1 VRKALLEGG
10 AKAVAASKDPLIVW
24 ARRLDAPYREL
35 RAWRED
41 KVEAVE
47 TLNNG
52 RIARARFVV
61 EGRSMPPDATGSL
74 RLSYGAA
81 TGYPEM
87 TTRVPWTTTFHGLY
101 DRSLGFGGQPPFDLP
116 QRFVEHRD
124 DLRMDTPLDFVC
136 TADIIGGNSGSAVLN
151 RAGEYVG
158 LVFDGNIES
167 FAWDYF
173 YTDEQARCV
182 SVHSGALIEALRR
195 VYGMGGL
202 ADEIEGAAAR

>member
-1 VRKALLEGG
+1 M
-10 AKAVAASKDPLIVW
+10 AASKDPLIVW

-35 RAWRED
+35 RTWREE

-47 TLNNG
+47 SLNNG

-61 EGRSMPPDATGSL
+61 DGRSMPPDATGSL

-124 DLRMDTPLDFVC
+124 DIRMETPLDFVC
-136 TADIIGGNSGSAVLN
+136 TADIIGGNSGSAVLD

-158 LVFDGNIES
+158 LVFDGNIEA

-182 SVHSGALIEALRR
+182 SVQSAALIEALRR
-195 VYGMGGL
+195 VYDMGGL